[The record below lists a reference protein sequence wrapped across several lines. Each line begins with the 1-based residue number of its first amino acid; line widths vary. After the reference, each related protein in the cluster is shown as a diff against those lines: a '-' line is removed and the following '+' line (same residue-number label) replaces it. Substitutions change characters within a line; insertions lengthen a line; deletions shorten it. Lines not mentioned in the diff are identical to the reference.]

1 MKIILYFILGISCS
15 LLYACQ
21 NQYEKRDVQM
31 VQEWH
36 GKTIEFPTDCIF
48 TRYAIDTIDYQMP
61 QSSYKVLVYVD
72 SIGCVSCKLQLPK
85 WKKFIKTVDS
95 ISNKGVPFIFFF
107 NTKYDKEI
115 YYILKRNKFDYPVC
129 IDKDDKLNKLNTFP
143 KYNSFQTF
151 MLDEE
156 NKVCIIGNPIYNLNI
171 QDLYLKKIENCFNEK
186 KLLNTIVKVDVFDY
200 DLGIVSKKT
209 VKEQIVTLYNRGE
222 YPFYIRGVTTSCD
235 CIEAFYDW
243 IEIPVGKDKV
253 VTVQYEAEQEGEFL
267 RTITIYGNIPEKQ
280 LVLNF
285 AGIVK

>member
-115 YYILKRNKFDYPVC
+115 YYIL
-129 IDKDDKLNKLNTFP
+129 
-143 KYNSFQTF
+143 
-151 MLDEE
+151 
-156 NKVCIIGNPIYNLNI
+156 
-171 QDLYLKKIENCFNEK
+171 
-186 KLLNTIVKVDVFDY
+186 
-200 DLGIVSKKT
+200 
-209 VKEQIVTLYNRGE
+209 
-222 YPFYIRGVTTSCD
+222 
-235 CIEAFYDW
+235 
-243 IEIPVGKDKV
+243 
-253 VTVQYEAEQEGEFL
+253 
-267 RTITIYGNIPEKQ
+267 
-280 LVLNF
+280 
-285 AGIVK
+285 